1 MVSDG
6 SPHATRTTKPPVAG
20 RRMATVNLISIAIGA
35 TLGAWSRYGLGLWL
49 NSGSRILP
57 IGTLVANLI
66 GGLLIGLA
74 IGWLDRLPDLD
85 PTWRLFLVTGFLGAL
100 TTFSTFSMEAVLM
113 LSRGQFGWAIAHS
126 VLHLAGS
133 IGAAALGLRIADA

>member
-1 MVSDG
+1 
-6 SPHATRTTKPPVAG
+6 
-20 RRMATVNLISIAIGA
+20 MATVNLISIAIGA

-85 PTWRLFLVTGFLGAL
+85 PAWRLFLVTGFLGAL

-113 LSRGQFGWAIAHS
+113 LSRGQFGWALGHS

-133 IGAAALGLRIADA
+133 IGAAAIGLRIADA